1 MGVFFLAKRLLLFYA
16 KDRASVLL
24 FLTSILGVI
33 ALTQIRRISYNDESI
48 VAIETNEVALAH
60 IDSSRLVAAQP
71 KRYRFNPNFLSPYN
85 AYLWGVSD
93 SSLTALEE
101 FRAKNLWLR
110 SAADFQRVTGVSDS
124 LLGAMAPYFKF
135 PAWTQQVQKGSNFN
149 RTIIKKDLNTASV
162 AALDSVY
169 GIGPVLAGRI
179 LNFKERYGAF
189 GDSLQLRLIYG
200 LKPKTRAELL
210 RHFFISESAV
220 QPQFNFNEV
229 SAADLATLPGINF
242 EMAKELVIFR
252 RLRGRVSEPSELL
265 KLNGITEDW
274 LAGIAVYLQFD

>member
-16 KDRASVLL
+16 KDHLSVFL
-24 FLTSILGVI
+24 FLSSILGII
-33 ALTQIRRISYNDESI
+33 ALSLLRSPEYNSAAE
-48 VAIETNEVALAH
+48 VVLETRATELAR
-60 IDSSRLVAAQP
+60 IDSLSAEAAKP
-71 KRYRFNPNFLSPYN
+71 KRYRFNPNFLSSYN
-85 AYLWGVSD
+85 AYLWGLSD
-93 SSLTALEE
+93 SALTALEE

-135 PAWTQQVQKGSNFN
+135 PAWTQQAKKVSSFN
-149 RTIIKKDLNTASV
+149 KNIIKKDLNKASA

-179 LNFKERYGAF
+179 LGFKERYGNF

-210 RHFFISESAV
+210 KHFYIVETAV
-220 QPQFNFNEV
+220 EPQLYFNEV
-229 SAADLATLPGINF
+229 SASDLATLPGINF

-252 RLRGRVSEPSELL
+252 RLRGRVSEPTELL
-265 KLNGITEDW
+265 KLDGVTADW